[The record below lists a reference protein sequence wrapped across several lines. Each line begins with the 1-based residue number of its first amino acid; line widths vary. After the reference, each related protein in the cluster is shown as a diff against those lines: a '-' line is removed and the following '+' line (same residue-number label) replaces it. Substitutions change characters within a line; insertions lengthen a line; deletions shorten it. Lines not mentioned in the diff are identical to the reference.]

1 MAVSRAESLVA
12 MSVLPGRVRWEVR
25 GLRDDAALARLLVDA
40 VGSHDRVMSASASAA
55 SGRILVEFDP
65 TLSVEDLE
73 ASIEVV
79 ATRHRAVTP
88 HRSAWAGP
96 LALTSGGGDSVAR
109 AWSAGLRWAIGRE
122 EDDVYAQQAL
132 LLLGGLLSP
141 HAQRLRLSLY
151 GAAAANVV
159 GVLRIVP
166 IAFAMNAIAH
176 DRVGPLGRYPTVG
189 IMSAAAA
196 AATLVRGRL
205 RQRSQILWN
214 SAARDLQHDLRMIV
228 WERVQGAEAELL
240 EDGLR
245 NHAIAIL
252 VDDVNECES
261 GMDATYALLDLG
273 LNTVI
278 MGATLFT
285 FAAAVGGVAS
295 LPIPA
300 LLAIAFTLHPKVQD
314 YFMRAGEANERLSE
328 RLGDAVAGLLTSRS
342 FTQEAAEAER
352 IGAASES
359 YREAAI
365 RSTAAA
371 VSLPVWLESAVLVG
385 QLGIYLLNS
394 HRVARGAT
402 VGELSV
408 INSLTGHLL
417 FPLTT
422 VGPLLENMQRGLAAF
437 DRVSVFMSDTSAEAA
452 GGRRLRRADVVGEI
466 EYRDVSFRYAS
477 GQQVFDG
484 VSLGF
489 AANSWTGVVGP
500 TGSGKSSLLKLLVR
514 LHEPEGGRI
523 MLDGRDIGT
532 LRRADLRQAVA
543 IVPQEPFVFQRSI
556 HDNIAFGSRG
566 ASRQAVI
573 EAAKAAQAH
582 EFIEGLPEGYDTVIG
597 KGGQG
602 LSAGER
608 QRLAIAR
615 ALVKDAPIVVLDE
628 AISGLDSGTEMS
640 VEAALRRLFRGK
652 TVVVIAHR
660 LSAVR
665 NADRI
670 LVVEHG
676 RVVQEGTHRAL
687 VRKRGLYRSLWQS
700 QLGAP
705 DGHAAAPG

>member
-12 MSVLPGRVRWEVR
+12 MSVLPGRVRWQVQ
-25 GLRDDAALARLLVDA
+25 GLRDDGALARLLVDA
-40 VGSHDRVMSASASAA
+40 VGSDDRVMSASASAA

-73 ASIEVV
+73 ASIEAV
-79 ATRHRAVTP
+79 AIRHLAVP
-88 HRSAWAGP
+88 PPRSASAGP
-96 LALTSGGGDSVAR
+96 VASTSGRVGSVAR
-109 AWSAGLRWAIGRE
+109 AWSAGLRWAIGRD
-122 EDDVYAQQAL
+122 EDDVYAQQAFM
-132 LLLGGLLSP
+132 LLGGLLSP
-141 HAQRLRLSLY
+141 RAQRLRVSLY

-176 DRVGPLGRYPTVG
+176 DRAGPLGRYPTVG
-189 IMSAAAA
+189 FMSAAAA
-196 AATLVRGRL
+196 GATLVRGRL
-205 RQRSQILWN
+205 RQRSQVLWN

-228 WERVQGAEAELL
+228 WERVQNAEAELL

-245 NHAIAIL
+245 NHALAIL

-261 GMDATYALLDLG
+261 GMDAAYALLDLG
-273 LNTVI
+273 LNTLI
-278 MGATLFT
+278 MGGALFT
-285 FAAAVGGVAS
+285 YAAAVGGVAS

-314 YFMRAGEANERLSE
+314 HFMRAGEANERLSE

-352 IGAASES
+352 IGEASAS

-394 HRVARGAT
+394 QRVARGAT

-437 DRVSVFMSDTSAEAA
+437 DRVSVFMSDTSAEAP
-452 GGRRLRRADVVGEI
+452 GGRRLRRGDVVGEI
-466 EYRDVSFRYAS
+466 EYREVSFGYAS
-477 GQQVFDG
+477 GQQVFEG

-523 MLDGRDIGT
+523 TLDGRDIGT

-543 IVPQEPFVFQRSI
+543 IVPEEPFVFQRSV
-556 HDNIAFGSRG
+556 HDNVAFGSRG

-582 EFIEGLPEGYDTVIG
+582 EFIESLPEGYDTVIG

-628 AISGLDSGTEMS
+628 AMSSLDSGTEMS
-640 VEAALRRLFRGK
+640 VEAELRRLFRDK
-652 TVVVIAHR
+652 TVIVIAHR
-660 LSAVR
+660 LAAVR

-676 RVVQEGTHRAL
+676 RVVQQGTHRAL
-687 VRKRGLYRSLWQS
+687 VRKRGLYRRLWQS

-705 DGHAAAPG
+705 GGHAAPPG